1 MILRT
6 SPSRGGEPTLAESM
20 RMKSPGF
27 VARFAVVL
35 LAVARFAVVL
45 LAVARFAVVLLA
57 VARFAVVLLAV
68 ARLAVV
74 FLAVARFA
82 VVFLAVARFA
92 VVFLAVGILPP
103 LGARAADC
111 LQGTRPYATRWRRR
125 RCRATG
131 TVSFWH

>member
-68 ARLAVV
+68 AR
-74 FLAVARFA
+74 
-82 VVFLAVARFA
+82 FA

-125 RCRATG
+125 RCRRRPGQSRSG
-131 TVSFWH
+131 T